1 MTLKRLLAPLL
12 LLLVGVL
19 AACGSIDVDF
29 SSSETETLYIGGIPD
44 QDASILQARFELLA
58 EYLSEETDLD
68 VQYVPSVD
76 YAAVVTSFK
85 QGDLHMAWYGGLTG
99 IQARL
104 AVPDSNALVQRPAD
118 QEFRAVFIAQ
128 KELGITSL
136 ADLKGLTFTFGS
148 ESSTSGHLMPRYFL
162 TQAGIDPEADLASV
176 GYSGSHDKTWKLVEA
191 GTVQSG
197 ALNRL
202 VWEARVEAS
211 EIDLDKVAIIE
222 LSEPYYNYHWV
233 VRGDVDANFGDGTI
247 DTINEALLSL
257 NASNGGRDQEIMEAF
272 QAPNFI
278 PTRNENYDGLEE
290 IARDRG
296 IIQE

>member
-1 MTLKRLLAPLL
+1 MTPVRLLAPVLL
-12 LLLVGVL
+12 LLLGVL
-19 AACGSIDVDF
+19 AACGGEK
-29 SSSETETLYIGGIPD
+29 ETFYIGGIPD

-58 EYLSEETDLD
+58 EYLSDETDLD

-76 YAAVVTSFK
+76 YSAVVTSFK

-136 ADLKGLTFTFGS
+136 ADIKGLTFTFGS

-162 TQAGIDPEADLASV
+162 TQAGIDPEADLSAV
-176 GYSGSHDKTWKLVEA
+176 NYSGSHDKTWKLVETGA
-191 GTVQSG
+191 FQTG

-202 VWEARVEAS
+202 VWESRVEAG
-211 EIDLDKVAIIE
+211 EVDLDKVQVIE
-222 LSEPYYNYHWV
+222 YSEPYYNYHWV
-233 VRGDVDANFGDGTI
+233 VRGDVDTTFGGGTI
-247 DTINEALLSL
+247 DEITEALLAL

-272 QAPNFI
+272 QSQNFI

-296 IIQE
+296 IIQ

>member
-1 MTLKRLLAPLL
+1 MTPIRFLAPLL
-12 LLLVGVL
+12 LLLLGVL
-19 AACGSIDVDF
+19 AACGSDEEQTF
-29 SSSETETLYIGGIPD
+29 YIGGIPD

-58 EYLSEETDLD
+58 EYLSEETDMD
-68 VQYVPSVD
+68 VQYVSSVD
-76 YAAVVTSFK
+76 YAAVVTAFR

-136 ADLKGLTFTFGS
+136 ADIKGLSFTFGS

-162 TQAGIDPEADLASV
+162 TQAGIDPEADLAAV
-176 GYSGSHDKTWKLVEA
+176 GYSGSHDTTWKQVEA
-191 GTVQSG
+191 GTFQTG

-202 VWEARVEAS
+202 VWEARVEAGDV
-211 EIDLDKVAIIE
+211 DLDKVAVIE
-222 LSEPYYNYHWV
+222 YSEPYYNYHWV
-233 VRGDVDANFGDGTI
+233 ARGDVDTTFGDGTI
-247 DTINEALLSL
+247 DEITEALLAL
-257 NASNGGRDQEIMEAF
+257 NAANGGQEQEIMEAF
-272 QAPNFI
+272 QAENFI
-278 PTRNENYDGLEE
+278 PTRNENYDGLEQ